1 MRFKVLVG
9 QSPWLEMAA
18 DDWALVL
25 PDTVL
30 HCVEITLDEQ
40 YGYDLRELDKFSPE
54 NSTAFVAW
62 GPDFLNFQRLELVGE
77 LKKRGFKMPPLIH
90 PRAVLSPSVQCQENV
105 WIQALAVIGPKVQIG
120 MNACVGVGSCVG
132 AFNQIGRSVWIGD
145 NASLGAWVKV
155 DAHAVVG
162 QRVEVAERVRI
173 GRQACIEVPQR
184 IEHDWPEKSF
194 HMQASRLRGHI
205 IELGQICAKVVDAPL
220 ET

>member
-1 MRFKVLVG
+1 MKYKLLVG

-18 DDWALVL
+18 DDWALAQ
-25 PDTVL
+25 PDTL
-30 HCVEITLDEQ
+30 LNCVEIVLNEQ
-40 YGYDLRELDKFSPE
+40 YGYDFQEIDQFSPE

-62 GPDFLNFQRLELVGE
+62 GPDFLNFQRLEIMGE

-120 MNACVGVGSCVG
+120 INARIGIGSCVG
-132 AFNQIGRSVWIGD
+132 AFNNIGKSVWIG
-145 NASLGAWVKV
+145 NNTNLAAWVKV

-162 QRVEVAERVRI
+162 PCVKVAERVRI

-184 IEHDWPEKSF
+184 VELDWPEKSF
-194 HMQASRLRGHI
+194 HLQAGDLRGRI
-205 IELGQICAKVVDAPL
+205 IELKQPTYFTS
-220 ET
+220 E